1 MEIWKICLVAA
12 AAYLLGSISVAVLA
26 CRRLYGA
33 DVRTRGSGNAGAT
46 NVARVFGMKAG
57 ILTFAGDFL
66 KTAASMLI
74 GAWLLGEAGKCIAA
88 CACLLGHCWPVFFG
102 FRGGK
107 GVTVSA
113 AAALLL
119 DVRLFLILVAVFFL
133 VFYFARTVSVC
144 SITAAL
150 VYPLAMLLLGD
161 TSLPMLLTGV
171 FVAVLVCFLHRGNIR
186 RLLSGTEPTFKA
198 KKQDK

>member
-1 MEIWKICLVAA
+1 M
-12 AAYLLGSISVAVLA
+12 
-26 CRRLYGA
+26 
-33 DVRTRGSGNAGAT
+33 
-46 NVARVFGMKAG
+46 
-57 ILTFAGDFL
+57 
-66 KTAASMLI
+66 
-74 GAWLLGEAGKCIAA
+74 
-88 CACLLGHCWPVFFG
+88 
-102 FRGGK
+102 
-107 GVTVSA
+107 
-113 AAALLL
+113 
-119 DVRLFLILVAVFFL
+119 FFL

-186 RLLSGTEPTFKA
+186 RLLSGTEPKFKA